1 MGSFAITRR
10 RVVSGNGHGW
20 SASDTIACVPGGD
33 GKGEGQTTS
42 SAISDRKLA
51 ARLMAGD
58 PEALAEAYRQFAG
71 LVFGLC
77 CRVLNDQALAEDM
90 AKEVFVFLWQCP
102 DRFDPSLGSM
112 RSWLALLAH
121 RRSVDSL
128 RATRRANSET
138 ECDTPAS
145 LAIETDDFLATNW
158 LSGRVRDAL
167 GKLPAEQRQAVEL
180 AYYGGRTY
188 REVAVELAIPES
200 TAKSFLQLA
209 MKKLDELL
217 RSDYND
223 EDAPAWT

>member
-1 MGSFAITRR
+1 LVCDHAPPGRVRQRSWLVRVRYHR
-10 RVVSGNGHGW
+10 RVP
-20 SASDTIACVPGGD
+20 DGD
-33 GKGEGQTTS
+33 GMGEGHTTS

-58 PEALAEAYRQFAG
+58 PEALAEAYRHFAG

-77 CRVLNDQALAEDM
+77 CRVLNDQALAEDV

-121 RRSVDSL
+121 RRSVDCL

-138 ECDTPAS
+138 ECDISAS
-145 LAIETDDFLATNW
+145 LATETDDFLATSW

-180 AYYGGRTY
+180 AYYGGHTY
-188 REVAVELAIPES
+188 HEVAVELAIPES